1 MCSACPEMTKCYLG
15 GRFVPKAAI
24 VWPPEDALIAVKER
38 IKHYKLLPY
47 WGPFISRLLQPA
59 FYKQPPAFIARDCT
73 NFLCFFFLIRR
84 TLPAGTI
91 RKPENIC
98 VHYEQHNENGHF
110 LDSICIVLNRQ
121 TTLGTKQSCGLQ
133 FVMSRDVTFVLGARC
148 SFTILTG
155 KSACP
160 SSC

>member
-1 MCSACPEMTKCYLG
+1 MYISEIVSRADMNLHVWLLAVAGMCRIHKKSYPPHTIPHLPPTHTHPSVPHMASGLPARWWLHGRKAAVCSACPEMTKCYLG

-73 NFLCFFFLIRR
+73 NFLFFSDKTDF
-84 TLPAGTI
+84 A
-91 RKPENIC
+91 
-98 VHYEQHNENGHF
+98 
-110 LDSICIVLNRQ
+110 
-121 TTLGTKQSCGLQ
+121 
-133 FVMSRDVTFVLGARC
+133 SRDDQET
-148 SFTILTG
+148 
-155 KSACP
+155 
-160 SSC
+160 